1 MITDETRAGLA
12 RQACRCARWPIFCI
26 ALLAAVPTAA
36 VDFFLEPG
44 AFLAETFEGT
54 VPEPDKLWLKGP
66 IKEQIHAIL
75 GAGLGSLRIKY
86 WARAGRTAW
95 ILDAIGRDR
104 PITAGFV
111 IEAGRV
117 VRVAIL
123 IYRES
128 RGWEVRYPF
137 FTDQFFG
144 ARLIEDDALDR
155 NIDGITGATLS
166 VRAITGLS
174 KVALLLHREARRIA
188 E

>member
-1 MITDETRAGLA
+1 MRAKLT
-12 RQACRCARWPIFCI
+12 RQARRCSRWPIFCI
-26 ALLAAVPTAA
+26 ALLAAVPVAA
-36 VDFFLEPG
+36 VDFFLEPS

-54 VPEPDKLWLKGP
+54 VPEPDRLWLKDP
-66 IKEQIHAIL
+66 LKKRIRAIL
-75 GAGLGSLRIKY
+75 GSELGSLRVKY
-86 WARAGRTAW
+86 WARDGRTAW

-111 IEAGRV
+111 IEEGRV

-137 FTDQFFG
+137 FTDQFFD
-144 ARLIEDDALDR
+144 AQLIEDDALDR

-174 KVALLLHREARRIA
+174 KVALLLHREARKIA

>member
-1 MITDETRAGLA
+1 MRAKLT
-12 RQACRCARWPIFCI
+12 RQARRCSRWPIFCI
-26 ALLAAVPTAA
+26 ALLAAVPVAA
-36 VDFFLEPG
+36 VDFFLEPA

-54 VPEPDKLWLKGP
+54 VPEPDRLWLKDP
-66 IKEQIHAIL
+66 LKKRIRAVL
-75 GAGLGSLRIKY
+75 GAELGSLRVKY
-86 WARAGRTAW
+86 WVRDGRTAW

-111 IEAGRV
+111 IEEGRV

-144 ARLIEDDALDR
+144 AQLIEDDALDR

-174 KVALLLHREARRIA
+174 KVALLLHREARKIA

>member
-1 MITDETRAGLA
+1 MPA
-12 RQACRCARWPIFCI
+12 RPAARRILSMLLSS
-26 ALLAAVPTAA
+26 ALLAAVPAAA
-36 VDFFLEPG
+36 VDVFLDPER
-44 AFLAETFEGT
+44 FLAGTFDGG
-54 VPEPDKLWLKGP
+54 VPDPGKLWLEAP
-66 IKEQIHAIL
+66 LKERIHAIL
-75 GAGLGSLRIKY
+75 GADLGSLRVKY
-86 WARAGRTAW
+86 WARGARTAW
-95 ILDAIGRDR
+95 ILEAIGRDR

-111 IEAGRV
+111 VEEDRI
-117 VRVAIL
+117 VRVAVL

-144 ARLIEDDALDR
+144 AHLVGDDALDR

-174 KVALLLHREARRIA
+174 KVALLLHREARKIA

>member
-1 MITDETRAGLA
+1 MRARLTQ
-12 RQACRCARWPIFCI
+12 QACRCRLWPIFCI
-26 ALLAAVPTAA
+26 ALLAAVPAAA

-44 AFLAETFEGT
+44 AFLAEIFDGA

-66 IKEQIHAIL
+66 LKERIHAIL

-86 WARAGRTAW
+86 WARDGRTAW

-111 IEAGRV
+111 VEEGRV

-144 ARLIEDDALDR
+144 AQLIEDDALDR

-174 KVALLLHREARRIA
+174 KVALLLHREARKIA